1 MAEAAAQLQK
11 GLDQLALLP
20 NGPERRL
27 QELEFYS
34 ALGAALLAVKGQAS
48 SETGRAYAL
57 ALGLWEQLGS
67 PSEFV
72 HLLWGQST
80 HHAHRGELDL
90 ALRLE
95 ARLLWLSHQ
104 RNDSGGLVL
113 AHASSGRTLMFA
125 ARSRHP
131 GRIRKKR
138 LRPMIRSRMARLFVS
153 SDSTPTSVH
162 GRIWGSSSFVSAF
175 PTRHWHRATRQLP
188 RRGDCLIRRLW
199 P

>member
-67 PSEFV
+67 P
-72 HLLWGQST
+72 
-80 HHAHRGELDL
+80 R
-90 ALRLE
+90 
-95 ARLLWLSHQ
+95 
-104 RNDSGGLVL
+104 
-113 AHASSGRTLMFA
+113 
-125 ARSRHP
+125 
-131 GRIRKKR
+131 
-138 LRPMIRSRMARLFVS
+138 
-153 SDSTPTSVH
+153 
-162 GRIWGSSSFVSAF
+162 SSFTFSGDSRLI
-175 PTRHWHRATRQLP
+175 TRTAANWIWRCAW
-188 RRGDCLIRRLW
+188 RRDCYG
-199 P
+199 